1 MVMDKLT
8 QFFGTLPELC
18 NVLARYH
25 RASTRTDDA
34 GSSVYAYV
42 SGSAIAPCTIGHY
55 ERPTSNLMIR
65 TEGLEPFGE
74 VSTPDPSL
82 ASASLRRYNAIF
94 LNQSNSHLSG
104 TGKSPSAAAAAVTS
118 QVGRRPYPG
127 QVLSTGATAP

>member
-55 ERPTSNLMIR
+55 GVRLAAEQESALVTRITIQSIQN
-65 TEGLEPFGE
+65 
-74 VSTPDPSL
+74 TPARCQDR
-82 ASASLRRYNAIF
+82 A
-94 LNQSNSHLSG
+94 G
-104 TGKSPSAAAAAVTS
+104 DAV
-118 QVGRRPYPG
+118 GPG
-127 QVLSTGATAP
+127 QFLWGV